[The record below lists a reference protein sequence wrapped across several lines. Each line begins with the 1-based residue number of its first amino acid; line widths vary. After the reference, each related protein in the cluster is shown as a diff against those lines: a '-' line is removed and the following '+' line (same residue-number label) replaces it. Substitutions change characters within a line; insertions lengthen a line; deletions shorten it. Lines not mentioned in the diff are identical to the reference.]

1 MPTKDDFKR
10 NCCISDSFINIIDK
24 ITQFTQFTQKVPPGH
39 CKEINLTSG
48 NTTTPLLANVD
59 CRFFGRY
66 YEITNDFYFWIGYD
80 FRKNENQRFYIS
92 FYGGSEQQADKIKKT
107 LEILQENYEAEYCG
121 YDKHYWYN
129 VFLDIHL
136 LYLQSN
142 DESVNEVQNRVT
154 TIINK
159 LSSI

>member
-10 NCCISDSFINIIDK
+10 NCCISDSFINTIDK
-24 ITQFTQFTQKVPPGH
+24 ITQFPQKVPSGH

-66 YEITNDFYFWIGYD
+66 YKITNDFYFWIGYD

-92 FYGGSEQQADKIKKT
+92 FYGRSEQQADKIKK
-107 LEILQENYEAEYCG
+107 
-121 YDKHYWYN
+121 N
-129 VFLDIHL
+129 VRKFTRNL
-136 LYLQSN
+136 
-142 DESVNEVQNRVT
+142 
-154 TIINK
+154 
-159 LSSI
+159 